1 MQCCAQDEDTRCGW
15 FGFSPLVAQCFARPE
30 WVLVCFSMAAFVQG
44 MVISGFI
51 NVSLPTLERR
61 FHLRSVETGLIVAMY
76 NVGSLLLMV
85 PVTFFGSEMNKPR
98 IMAVGVA
105 CMGIG
110 SFIYS
115 LPHFVAPQ
123 YKFSRPLKD
132 LCPYASGP
140 AYESSGSL
148 RNYRFIFMLANL
160 VHGCSTVPFYTLS
173 VAYMDDNLSAQK
185 SSWYIG
191 MYYTAAIMGPAIGF
205 ILGGTFLKAY
215 TDLNVDAASI
225 GLSPSSTVWVGAWWI
240 GFVITGTLSL
250 ILCVPIFGF
259 PKRLPGAMVVQ
270 KPLEVDAR
278 ALRGDSVQ
286 VRLCDMPKAVRYLL
300 KNYTFLFISLAATV
314 ETMLG
319 SGYSNFAAKLFESE
333 FGMTSANAALLLG
346 MIGIP
351 SACLGC
357 FVGGYVVSK
366 LNLSCG
372 SIIRMCTVAS
382 VFNWFV
388 FFALLTSCPDIKF
401 EGIDVDNKIVL
412 TSKCSSECMC
422 PLSFNPICGRDL
434 KMYMSPCQA
443 GCRNETQD
451 PVAGTTLYTN
461 CDCITLEGDSA
472 DDVVEAERI
481 RCTQEC
487 SAYFFYMAATFFCLF
502 STFFISAPG
511 ISVTIRCVTEKQK
524 SFALGVQWVC
534 IRLLGTI
541 PAPLI
546 FGKTVDMACEIWSS
560 VFNGEANESG
570 NCAIYNN
577 AALSRNMATLLVLL
591 KTMSVALFACA
602 SLSYQPP
609 TSPMS

>member
-15 FGFSPLVAQCFARPE
+15 FGFSPSVAQCFARPE

-205 ILGGTFLKAY
+205 ILGGTFLKTY
-215 TDLNVDAASI
+215 TDLNVDAA
-225 GLSPSSTVWVGAWWI
+225 
-240 GFVITGTLSL
+240 
-250 ILCVPIFGF
+250 
-259 PKRLPGAMVVQ
+259 R
-270 KPLEVDAR
+270 
-278 ALRGDSVQ
+278 
-286 VRLCDMPKAVRYLL
+286 
-300 KNYTFLFISLAATV
+300 
-314 ETMLG
+314 
-319 SGYSNFAAKLFESE
+319 
-333 FGMTSANAALLLG
+333 
-346 MIGIP
+346 
-351 SACLGC
+351 
-357 FVGGYVVSK
+357 
-366 LNLSCG
+366 
-372 SIIRMCTVAS
+372 
-382 VFNWFV
+382 
-388 FFALLTSCPDIKF
+388 
-401 EGIDVDNKIVL
+401 
-412 TSKCSSECMC
+412 
-422 PLSFNPICGRDL
+422 
-434 KMYMSPCQA
+434 
-443 GCRNETQD
+443 
-451 PVAGTTLYTN
+451 
-461 CDCITLEGDSA
+461 
-472 DDVVEAERI
+472 
-481 RCTQEC
+481 
-487 SAYFFYMAATFFCLF
+487 
-502 STFFISAPG
+502 
-511 ISVTIRCVTEKQK
+511 
-524 SFALGVQWVC
+524 
-534 IRLLGTI
+534 
-541 PAPLI
+541 
-546 FGKTVDMACEIWSS
+546 
-560 VFNGEANESG
+560 
-570 NCAIYNN
+570 
-577 AALSRNMATLLVLL
+577 
-591 KTMSVALFACA
+591 
-602 SLSYQPP
+602 
-609 TSPMS
+609 